1 MKPQTLLIMA
11 GIATA
16 VATASC
22 QFFEEKKTTDDEA
35 EAIEQDYIGQVNAH
49 IDRRLAEYNEKE
61 EARLPIFIP
70 REAKADFQDLSFIKT
85 SAQIATLSIDFAGP
99 NDTMLSVVFDRA
111 SRTFTRTMDGKTETY
126 TFEPFTNGVAPE
138 IPYDAHILYA
148 FATNFNRIADR
159 IELRSFKRLDKGEN
173 PAISE
178 VETEAANAG
187 KKGKKKVVV
196 EIENKTVYEPVEFRI
211 DNRWCHC
218 YDVKLKSFC
227 APAVG
232 LTLFV
237 SNEEKTIARVDVLM
251 DDDTKQTY
259 LIDWRAENGVVL
271 PRVIQRLGED
281 NVMFFRR
288 NAEVILKGE
297 KAANSEIE
305 EAVEEQNEE
314 QYAGPSGEDQGYE
327 YEAEDGEEEEDSA
340 SENDEDEFD
349 DYWAEEE

>member
-70 REAKADFQDLSFIKT
+70 REAKADFQNLSFIKT
-85 SAQIATLSIDFAGP
+85 AAQIATLSIDFAGP
-99 NDTMLSVVFDRA
+99 NDTTLSVVFDRD
-111 SRTFTRTMDGKTETY
+111 SRTFTRTMGDKTETY
-126 TFEPFTNGVAPE
+126 TFEPFTNGVAPA

-159 IELRSFKRLDKGEN
+159 IELRSFKRLETGEN

-178 VETEAANAG
+178 VETEAANADG
-187 KKGKKKVVV
+187 KGKKKVV

-232 LTLFV
+232 LSVFV
-237 SNEEKTIARVDVLM
+237 SNEEKTISRVDVIM
-251 DDDTKQTY
+251 DDDSKDSFI
-259 LIDWRAENGVVL
+259 LDWREQDGIVL
-271 PRVIQRLGED
+271 PRVVQHLGTDSNTVYFRED
-281 NVMFFRR
+281 
-288 NAEVILKGE
+288 AKVILKG
-297 KAANSEIE
+297 AASADDIE

-314 QYAGPSGEDQGYE
+314 QYAWPSGEDQGYE
-327 YEAEDGEEEEDSA
+327 YDAEAGEDDAEADEDGDSGAEDED
-340 SENDEDEFD
+340 F
-349 DYWAEEE
+349 

>member
-22 QFFEEKKTTDDEA
+22 QFFEENTTHDEA
-35 EAIEQDYIGQVNAH
+35 EEYSDYIGQVNAH
-49 IDRRLAEYNEKE
+49 IDRRLAEFNEKE

-70 REAKADFQDLSFIKT
+70 REAKADFQNLSFIKT
-85 SAQIATLSIDFAGP
+85 AAQIATLSIDFAGP
-99 NDTMLSVVFDRA
+99 NDSMLSVVFDRD
-111 SRTFTRTMDGKTETY
+111 SRTFTRTLDDKTETY

-159 IELRSFKRLDKGEN
+159 IELRSFKRLESGEN

-232 LTLFV
+232 LSLFV
-237 SNEEKTIARVDVLM
+237 SNEEKTISRVDVIM
-251 DDDTKQTY
+251 DDDSKDSF
-259 LIDWRAENGVVL
+259 IVDWREQEDGIVL
-271 PRVIQRLGED
+271 PRVIQRLGKD
-281 NVMFFRR
+281 SNTVFFRED
-288 NAEVILKGE
+288 AKVILKG
-297 KAANSEIE
+297 AASDDIE
-305 EAVEEQNEE
+305 EAVKEQNEE

-327 YEAEDGEEEEDSA
+327 YDAEAGAEDAEDIGAEED
-340 SENDEDEFD
+340 EDF
-349 DYWAEEE
+349 

>member
-22 QFFEEKKTTDDEA
+22 QFFEENTTHDEA
-35 EAIEQDYIGQVNAH
+35 EEYSDYIGQVNAH
-49 IDRRLAEYNEKE
+49 IDRRLAEFNEKE

-70 REAKADFQDLSFIKT
+70 REAKADFQNLSFIKT

-99 NDTMLSVVFDRA
+99 ADTMLSVVFDRD
-111 SRTFTRTMDGKTETY
+111 SRTFTRTLDDKTETY

-159 IELRSFKRLDKGEN
+159 IELRSFKRLESGEN

-178 VETEAANAG
+178 VETEAANAR
-187 KKGKKKVVV
+187 KKGRKKVV

-218 YDVKLKSFC
+218 YDVKLKSVC
-227 APAVG
+227 KPAVG
-232 LTLFV
+232 LSLFV
-237 SNEEKTIARVDVLM
+237 SNEEKTISRVDVIM
-251 DDDTKQTY
+251 DDDSRDSY
-259 LIDWRAENGVVL
+259 IVDWREQNGIVL
-271 PRVIQRLGED
+271 PRVIQHLGTES
-281 NVMFFRR
+281 NTVFFRED
-288 NAEVILKGE
+288 AKVILKG
-297 KAANSEIE
+297 AASNDDIE

-314 QYAGPSGEDQGYE
+314 QYALPSGEDQGYE
-327 YEAEDGEEEEDSA
+327 YDAEEAEDTEESATDDGDFEAEDEA
-340 SENDEDEFD
+340 DEDED
-349 DYWAEEE
+349 I

>member
-49 IDRRLAEYNEKE
+49 IDRRLAEFNEKE

-232 LTLFV
+232 LSLFV
-237 SNEEKTIARVDVLM
+237 SNEEKTISRVDVIM
-251 DDDTKQTY
+251 DDDSKDSF
-259 LIDWRAENGVVL
+259 IVDWREQEDGIVL
-271 PRVIQRLGED
+271 PRVIQRLGKD
-281 NVMFFRR
+281 SNTVFFRED
-288 NAEVILKGE
+288 AKVILKG
-297 KAANSEIE
+297 AASDDIE
-305 EAVEEQNEE
+305 EAVKEQNEE

-327 YEAEDGEEEEDSA
+327 YDAEAGEEEAEDIGAEED
-340 SENDEDEFD
+340 EDF
-349 DYWAEEE
+349 

>member
-22 QFFEEKKTTDDEA
+22 QFFEEKKTTDEA
-35 EAIEQDYIGQVNAH
+35 EENSDYIGQVNAH
-49 IDRRLAEYNEKE
+49 IDRRLAEFNEKE

-85 SAQIATLSIDFAGP
+85 AAQIATLSIDFAGP

-126 TFEPFTNGVAPE
+126 TFEPFTNGIAPV

-159 IELRSFKRLDKGEN
+159 IELRSFKRLEKGEN
-173 PAISE
+173 PAIAE
-178 VETEAANAG
+178 VETEAANEG

-232 LTLFV
+232 LALFV
-237 SNEEKTIARVDVLM
+237 SNEEKTISRVDVIM
-251 DDDTKQTY
+251 DDDSKDSY
-259 LIDWRAENGVVL
+259 IVDWREQNGIVL
-271 PRVIQRLGED
+271 PRVIQHLGKD
-281 NVMFFRR
+281 SNTVFFRED
-288 NAEVILKGE
+288 AKVILKG
-297 KAANSEIE
+297 AASDDDIE
-305 EAVEEQNEE
+305 EAVKEQNEE
-314 QYAGPSGEDQGYE
+314 QYALPSGEDQGYE
-327 YEAEDGEEEEDSA
+327 YDAEDGEEAEDGDSEAEED
-340 SENDEDEFD
+340 EDF
-349 DYWAEEE
+349 

>member
-22 QFFEEKKTTDDEA
+22 QFFEEKKTSDDEA
-35 EAIEQDYIGQVNAH
+35 EAIDQDYIGQVNAH
-49 IDRRLAEYNEKE
+49 IDRRLAEFNEKE

-70 REAKADFQDLSFIKT
+70 REAKADFQDLSFIKS
-85 SAQIATLSIDFAGP
+85 SAQIATLSLDFAGP
-99 NDTMLSVVFDRA
+99 RDTMLSVVFDRD
-111 SRTFTRTMDGKTETY
+111 SRTFTRTMDGKSETY

-232 LTLFV
+232 LSLFV
-237 SNEEKTIARVDVLM
+237 SNEEKTISRVDVIM
-251 DDDTKQTY
+251 DDDSKDSF
-259 LIDWRAENGVVL
+259 IVDWREQEDGIVL
-271 PRVIQRLGED
+271 PRVIQRLGKD
-281 NVMFFRR
+281 SNTVFFRED
-288 NAEVILKGE
+288 AKVILKG
-297 KAANSEIE
+297 AASDDIE
-305 EAVEEQNEE
+305 EAVKEQNEE

-327 YEAEDGEEEEDSA
+327 YDAEAGAEDAEDIGAEED
-340 SENDEDEFD
+340 EDF
-349 DYWAEEE
+349 

>member
-22 QFFEEKKTTDDEA
+22 QFFEEKKTTDEA

-85 SAQIATLSIDFAGP
+85 AAQIATLSIDFAGP
-99 NDTMLSVVFDRA
+99 NDTMLTVVFDRA
-111 SRTFTRTMDGKTETY
+111 SRTFTRTMGDKTETY
-126 TFEPFTNGVAPE
+126 TFEPFTNGVAPD

-159 IELRSFKRLDKGEN
+159 IELRSFKRLETGEN

-178 VETEAANAG
+178 VETEAANEG

-232 LTLFV
+232 LSLFV
-237 SNEEKTIARVDVLM
+237 SNDEKTISRVDVIM
-251 DDDTKQTY
+251 DDDTKDSF
-259 LIDWRAENGVVL
+259 IVDWREQEDGIVL
-271 PRVIQRLGED
+271 PRVVQHLGKD
-281 NVMFFRR
+281 SNTVFFRED
-288 NAEVILKGE
+288 AKVILKG
-297 KAANSEIE
+297 AASADDIE

-314 QYAGPSGEDQGYE
+314 QYAWPSGEDQGYE
-327 YEAEDGEEEEDSA
+327 YDAEAGEEEAEDGDSEAEED
-340 SENDEDEFD
+340 EDL
-349 DYWAEEE
+349 

>member
-85 SAQIATLSIDFAGP
+85 AAQIATLSIDFAGP
-99 NDTMLSVVFDRA
+99 ADTMLSVVFDRA
-111 SRTFTRTMDGKTETY
+111 SRTFTRTMDGKSETY
-126 TFEPFTNGVAPE
+126 TFEPFTNGITPD

-159 IELRSFKRLDKGEN
+159 IELRSFKRLESGEN

-178 VETEAANAG
+178 VETEAANEG

-232 LTLFV
+232 LSLFV
-237 SNEEKTIARVDVLM
+237 SNEEKTISRVDVIM
-251 DDDTKQTY
+251 DDDSKDSF
-259 LIDWRAENGVVL
+259 IVDWREQEDGIVL
-271 PRVIQRLGED
+271 PRVIQRLGKD
-281 NVMFFRR
+281 SNTVFFRED
-288 NAEVILKGE
+288 AKVILKG
-297 KAANSEIE
+297 AASDDIE
-305 EAVEEQNEE
+305 EAVKEQNEE

-327 YEAEDGEEEEDSA
+327 YDAEAGEEEAEDGDFGAE
-340 SENDEDEFD
+340 DEDF
-349 DYWAEEE
+349 

>member
-22 QFFEEKKTTDDEA
+22 QFFEEKKTNDEA
-35 EAIEQDYIGQVNAH
+35 AEYDDYIGQVNAH

-70 REAKADFQDLSFIKT
+70 REAKADFQNLSFIKT
-85 SAQIATLSIDFAGP
+85 AAQIATLSIDFAGP

-111 SRTFTRTMDGKTETY
+111 SRTFTREFDGNSETY

-159 IELRSFKRLDKGEN
+159 IELRSFKRLEKGEN

-196 EIENKTVYEPVEFRI
+196 EIENKTVNEPVEFRI

-232 LTLFV
+232 LSLFV
-237 SNEEKTIARVDVLM
+237 SNEEKTISRVDVIM
-251 DDDTKQTY
+251 DDDSRDSY
-259 LIDWRAENGVVL
+259 IVDWREQDGIVL
-271 PRVIQRLGED
+271 PRVIQHLGTD
-281 NVMFFRR
+281 SNTVFFRED
-288 NAEVILKGE
+288 AKVILKG
-297 KAANSEIE
+297 AASASEDIE

-314 QYAGPSGEDQGYE
+314 QYAWPSGEDQGYE
-327 YEAEDGEEEEDSA
+327 YDAEAGEEEET
-340 SENDEDEFD
+340 E
-349 DYWAEEE
+349 AEEEEEDADF

>member
-22 QFFEEKKTTDDEA
+22 QFFEEKKTTDEA
-35 EAIEQDYIGQVNAH
+35 EENSDYIGQVNAH
-49 IDRRLAEYNEKE
+49 IDRRLAEFNEKE

-70 REAKADFQDLSFIKT
+70 REAKADFQNLSFIKT

-232 LTLFV
+232 LSLFV
-237 SNEEKTIARVDVLM
+237 SNEEKTISRVDVIM
-251 DDDTKQTY
+251 DDDTKDSF
-259 LIDWRAENGVVL
+259 IVDWREQEDGIVL
-271 PRVIQRLGED
+271 PRVIQRLGKD
-281 NVMFFRR
+281 SNTVFFRED
-288 NAEVILKGE
+288 AKVILKG
-297 KAANSEIE
+297 AASDDIE
-305 EAVEEQNEE
+305 EAVKEQNEE

-327 YEAEDGEEEEDSA
+327 YDAEAGAEDAEDIGAEED
-340 SENDEDEFD
+340 EDF
-349 DYWAEEE
+349 

>member
-22 QFFEEKKTTDDEA
+22 QFFEEKKTSDDEA
-35 EAIEQDYIGQVNAH
+35 EAIDQDYIGQVNAH
-49 IDRRLAEYNEKE
+49 IDRRLAEFNEKE

-70 REAKADFQDLSFIKT
+70 REAKADFQNLSFIKT

-232 LTLFV
+232 LSLFV
-237 SNEEKTIARVDVLM
+237 SNEEKTISRVDVIM
-251 DDDTKQTY
+251 DDDSKDSF
-259 LIDWRAENGVVL
+259 IVDWREQEDGIVL
-271 PRVIQRLGED
+271 PRVIQRLGKD
-281 NVMFFRR
+281 SNTVFFRED
-288 NAEVILKGE
+288 AKVILKG
-297 KAANSEIE
+297 AASDDIE
-305 EAVEEQNEE
+305 EAVKEQNEE

-327 YEAEDGEEEEDSA
+327 YDAEAGAEDAEDIGAEED
-340 SENDEDEFD
+340 EDF
-349 DYWAEEE
+349 

>member
-22 QFFEEKKTTDDEA
+22 QFFEEKKTDADA
-35 EAIEQDYIGQVNAH
+35 DANSDYIGQVNAH
-49 IDRRLAEYNEKE
+49 IDRRLAEFNEKE
-61 EARLPIFIP
+61 EARLPIFTP
-70 REAKADFQDLSFIKT
+70 REARADFQDLSFMKT
-85 SAQIATLSIDFAGP
+85 ASQIETLSLDFLDFSENP
-99 NDTMLSVVFDRA
+99 VSVVFDRE
-111 SRTFTRTMDGKTETY
+111 SRTFTRTFGDTTETY
-126 TFEPFTNGVAPE
+126 TFQPFTNGVAPV
-138 IPYDAHILYA
+138 IPWDAHILYA

-159 IELRSFKRLDKGEN
+159 IELRNFKRLETGEN
-173 PAISE
+173 PAIAE
-178 VETEAANAG
+178 VETEAANAN
-187 KKGKKKVVV
+187 KKGKKKVVI
-196 EIENKTVYEPVEFRI
+196 EIENKVVYEPVEVLV

-349 DYWAEEE
+349 DDWAEEE

>member
-49 IDRRLAEYNEKE
+49 IDRRLNDFNEKE
-61 EARLPIFIP
+61 EAKLPVFSS
-70 REAKADFQDLSFIKT
+70 RQLRDEFMDLSFIKT

-99 NDTMLSVVFDRA
+99 NDTMLSVVFDRD
-111 SRTFTRTMDGKTETY
+111 SRTFTRTLDDKTETY

-159 IELRSFKRLDKGEN
+159 IELRSFKRLESGEN

-232 LTLFV
+232 LSLFV
-237 SNEEKTIARVDVLM
+237 SNEEKTISRVDVIM
-251 DDDTKQTY
+251 DDDSKDSF
-259 LIDWRAENGVVL
+259 IVDWREQEDGIVL
-271 PRVIQRLGED
+271 PRVIQRLGKD
-281 NVMFFRR
+281 SNTVFFRED
-288 NAEVILKGE
+288 AKVILKG
-297 KAANSEIE
+297 AASDDIE
-305 EAVEEQNEE
+305 EAVKEQNEE

-327 YEAEDGEEEEDSA
+327 YDAEAGADDAEDIGAEED
-340 SENDEDEFD
+340 EDF
-349 DYWAEEE
+349 

>member
-22 QFFEEKKTTDDEA
+22 QFFEENTTHDEA
-35 EAIEQDYIGQVNAH
+35 EEYSDYIGQVNAH
-49 IDRRLAEYNEKE
+49 IDRRLAEFNEKE

-70 REAKADFQDLSFIKT
+70 REAKADFQNLSFIKT
-85 SAQIATLSIDFAGP
+85 AAQLATLSIDFAGP
-99 NDTMLSVVFDRA
+99 NDTMLSVVFDRD
-111 SRTFTRTMDGKTETY
+111 SRTFTRTLDGKTETY
-126 TFEPFTNGVAPE
+126 TFEPFTNGIAPD

-159 IELRSFKRLDKGEN
+159 IELRSFKRLETGEN
-173 PAISE
+173 PAIAE
-178 VETEAANAG
+178 VETEAANAD

-218 YDVKLKSFC
+218 YDVKLKSVC
-227 APAVG
+227 KPAVG
-232 LTLFV
+232 LSVFV
-237 SNEEKTIARVDVLM
+237 SNDEKTISRVDVIM
-251 DDDTKQTY
+251 DDDSKDSFI
-259 LIDWRAENGVVL
+259 IDWREQDGIVL
-271 PRVIQRLGED
+271 PRVIQHLGTD
-281 NVMFFRR
+281 RNTVFFRED
-288 NAEVILKGE
+288 AKVILKG
-297 KAANSEIE
+297 AASDDIE

-327 YEAEDGEEEEDSA
+327 YEEAEEAPEESATDDGGDDGEDFEADWDEEE
-340 SENDEDEFD
+340 
-349 DYWAEEE
+349 

>member
-35 EAIEQDYIGQVNAH
+35 EAIKEDYIGQVNAH
-49 IDRRLAEYNEKE
+49 IDRRLAEFNEKE

-99 NDTMLSVVFDRA
+99 ADTTLSVVFDRD

-126 TFEPFTNGVAPE
+126 TFEPFTNGVAPV

-159 IELRSFKRLDKGEN
+159 IELRSFKRLEKGEN
-173 PAISE
+173 PAIAE

-232 LTLFV
+232 LSVFV
-237 SNEEKTIARVDVLM
+237 SNEEKTISRVDVIM
-251 DDDTKQTY
+251 DDDSKDSFI
-259 LIDWRAENGVVL
+259 IDWREQEDGIVL
-271 PRVIQRLGED
+271 PRVIQRLGKD
-281 NVMFFRR
+281 SNTVFFRED
-288 NAEVILKGE
+288 AKVILKG
-297 KAANSEIE
+297 AAPADIE

-327 YEAEDGEEEEDSA
+327 YDAEAGEEESEDGD
-340 SENDEDEFD
+340 SEAEEDEDF
-349 DYWAEEE
+349 

>member
-22 QFFEEKKTTDDEA
+22 QFFEEKKSNEEA
-35 EAIEQDYIGQVNAH
+35 DANSDYIGQVNAH

-85 SAQIATLSIDFAGP
+85 AAQIATLSIDFAGP
-99 NDTMLSVVFDRA
+99 GDTVLSVVFDRD
-111 SRTFTRTMDGKTETY
+111 SRTFTRTMDGKSETY
-126 TFEPFTNGVAPE
+126 TFEPFTNGIAPV

-159 IELRSFKRLDKGEN
+159 IELRSFKRLESGEN

-178 VETEAANAG
+178 VETEAANEG

-232 LTLFV
+232 LSLFV
-237 SNEEKTIARVDVLM
+237 SNEEKTISRVDVIM
-251 DDDTKQTY
+251 DDDSRESF
-259 LIDWRAENGVVL
+259 IVDWREQEDGIVL
-271 PRVIQRLGED
+271 PRVIQHLGKD
-281 NVMFFRR
+281 SNAVFFRED
-288 NAEVILKGE
+288 AKVILKS
-297 KAANSEIE
+297 AAPADIE
-305 EAVEEQNEE
+305 EAVEEQNAE
-314 QYAGPSGEDQGYE
+314 QYAQPSGEDQGYE
-327 YEAEDGEEEEDSA
+327 YDAEAGEKEETEAEAEEEDA
-340 SENDEDEFD
+340 DF
-349 DYWAEEE
+349 

>member
-22 QFFEEKKTTDDEA
+22 QFFDEKNTSDEA
-35 EAIEQDYIGQVNAH
+35 DEYSDYIGQVNAH
-49 IDRRLAEYNEKE
+49 IDRRLDEFNEKE

-70 REAKADFQDLSFIKT
+70 REAKADFQNLSFIKT
-85 SAQIATLSIDFAGP
+85 AAQIATLSIDFAGP

-126 TFEPFTNGVAPE
+126 TFEPFTNGVAPD

-159 IELRSFKRLDKGEN
+159 IELRSFKRLETGEN

-178 VETEAANAG
+178 VETEAANADG
-187 KKGKKKVVV
+187 KGKKKVV
-196 EIENKTVYEPVEFRI
+196 EIENKTVYEPVEVRI

-232 LTLFV
+232 LSLFV
-237 SNEEKTIARVDVLM
+237 SNEEKTISRVDVIM
-251 DDDTKQTY
+251 DDDSRDSF
-259 LIDWRAENGVVL
+259 IVDWREQNGIVL
-271 PRVIQRLGED
+271 PRVIQRLGKDSNTVLFRED
-281 NVMFFRR
+281 
-288 NAEVILKGE
+288 AKVILKG
-297 KAANSEIE
+297 AAPADIE

-327 YEAEDGEEEEDSA
+327 YDAEDGEEDAE
-340 SENDEDEFD
+340 
-349 DYWAEEE
+349 AEEEDEDF